1 LSKKIDDL
9 ELLLVEDNP
18 SDLFLLR
25 QMLRSSPL
33 KIKKIYETS
42 RIEEACQIVNSKNI
56 SLALLDLSLPD
67 SFGIDTYL
75 DIKARSKK
83 IPVIILTGLKD
94 ADFALQ
100 AIKEGAQDY
109 LVKGEFNSHWLSKS
123 IQYSMERMQHIEMVR
138 ESEEK
143 YRQLFNR
150 NPFPSM
156 IVDMITLKILEVND
170 SAVEKYGYTRQEFM
184 GITLDDLR
192 VKDDVTEMTDRLAT
206 DNQRKNKPKLIRQK
220 KKNGE
225 IVFMEFSYYPV
236 TYFGKTAMQAQMND
250 ITERI
255 LLEKEL
261 KEEQELKHRQ
271 ITAAVLAAQEK
282 ERTAIGEELHD
293 NINQIITSAR
303 LYVDMAM
310 RRTDNEHLLKKAMQY
325 TLMAIEENRKLSK
338 SLILPQLKGEGLFN
352 SLLELKN
359 ELKQTSS
366 LRINFYID
374 DLDENLF
381 SDQAKVSLYR
391 IVQEQLNNIL
401 KHAEARSILVKLYRE
416 NNKIILSIKDN
427 GKGFIVSERRNGVG
441 LTNISSRAE
450 ILNGMVEI
458 DSAPGKGCTLKVIMD
473 MGKNNA

>member
-1 LSKKIDDL
+1 MSKKVDDL

-25 QMLRSSPL
+25 QMLRTSPL
-33 KIKKIYETS
+33 KIKKVYEAS
-42 RIEEACQIVNSKNI
+42 RIEDACQIVNSNNI

-83 IPVIILTGLKD
+83 MPVIILTGSKD
-94 ADFALQ
+94 ADLALQ

-123 IQYSMERMQHIEMVR
+123 IQYSMERMQNVEMIR
-138 ESEEK
+138 ASEEK

-156 IVDMITLKILEVND
+156 IVDMVTLKILEVND
-170 SAVEKYGYTRQEFM
+170 SAVEKYGYSRSEFAD
-184 GITLDDLR
+184 ITLDALT
-192 VKDDVTEMTDRLAT
+192 VKDDLTGMSDRLAT

-236 TYFGKTAMQAQMND
+236 AYFGKTAMQAQMND

-310 RRTDNEHLLKKAMQY
+310 RRTDNETLLKKAMQY

-338 SLILPQLKGEGLFN
+338 TLILPQLKGEGLFN
-352 SLLELKN
+352 SLIELKN

-374 DLDENLF
+374 DLDENF
-381 SDQAKVSLYR
+381 FNEQAKVSLYR

-416 NNKIILSIKDN
+416 NSKIILSIKDN
-427 GKGFIVSERRNGVG
+427 GKGFTVSERRNGVG
-441 LTNISSRAE
+441 LTNIGSRAE
-450 ILNGMVEI
+450 ILNGVVDI

-473 MGKNNA
+473 MEK

>member
-1 LSKKIDDL
+1 MSKKVDDL

-25 QMLRSSPL
+25 QMLRTSPL
-33 KIKKIYETS
+33 KIKKVYEAS
-42 RIEEACQIVNSKNI
+42 RIEDACQIVNSNNI

-83 IPVIILTGLKD
+83 MPVIILTGSKD
-94 ADFALQ
+94 ADLALQ

-123 IQYSMERMQHIEMVR
+123 IQYSMERMQNVEMIR
-138 ESEEK
+138 ASEEK

-156 IVDMITLKILEVND
+156 IVDMVTLKILEVND
-170 SAVEKYGYTRQEFM
+170 SAVEKYGYSRREFM
-184 GITLDDLR
+184 DITLDDLT
-192 VKDDVTEMTDRLAT
+192 VKDDVTGMADRLAT

-236 TYFGKTAMQAQMND
+236 AYFGKTAMQAQMND

-310 RRTDNEHLLKKAMQY
+310 RRTDNETLLKKAMQY

-338 SLILPQLKGEGLFN
+338 TLILPQLKGEGLFN
-352 SLLELKN
+352 SLIELKN

-381 SDQAKVSLYR
+381 NDQAKVSLYR

-416 NNKIILSIKDN
+416 NSKIILSIKDN
-427 GKGFIVSERRNGVG
+427 GKGFIVSERSNGVG
-441 LTNISSRAE
+441 LTNIGSRAE
-450 ILNGMVEI
+450 ILNGVVEI
-458 DSAPGKGCTLKVIMD
+458 DSAPGKGCTLKVIMN
-473 MGKNNA
+473 MGK